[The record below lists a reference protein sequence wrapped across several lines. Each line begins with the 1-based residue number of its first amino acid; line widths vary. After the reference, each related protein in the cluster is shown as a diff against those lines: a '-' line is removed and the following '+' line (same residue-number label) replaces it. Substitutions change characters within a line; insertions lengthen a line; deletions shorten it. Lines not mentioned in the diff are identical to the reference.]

1 MSPINLTAAASTVAS
16 SNGRAATPTE
26 SAAYTFTPALPP
38 DHFVSEFI
46 RYAAECIDTAHEY
59 FEAVAL
65 MLLAIATPNVR
76 ARLRQYPGGL
86 PTAFY
91 AILIGDSTRSRKTST
106 IGLGLDLLAEPVP
119 DCLLAEQA
127 SPEAFV
133 EQLATRSHNSSLWA
147 VDELGETIDKLH
159 HAKYMAGLRG
169 LLLSLY
175 EGRPYRYKRTTKRTK
190 KDQTIDDS
198 LLIESPNLG
207 VLGATTPSIFEI
219 VTSRDV
225 SSGFMA
231 RFAVV
236 MPSSRPARRG
246 LEELNED
253 LLAQR
258 TALMSWLS
266 NLYLWARSTN
276 RPVRFSGDALA
287 RIDAFAEAIETSD
300 AITDERSRAM
310 LQRLNAMTVK
320 LAMLVAAG
328 RPCAVELDDLIVTPA
343 DAQAAVAVASRWRD
357 YAIAFGA
364 QIGETLLE
372 QYLARALRVL
382 EAKNGRCPRRV
393 IAQHVHCS
401 KKIMDEIEDTLVDR
415 GEIAVEAIPRGT
427 SGPAATI
434 WVRTN

>member
-1 MSPINLTAAASTVAS
+1 VSMNPINLTS
-16 SNGRAATPTE
+16 AATSI
-26 SAAYTFTPALPP
+26 SASPNGQRETAAIPYRFIPALPA
-38 DHFVSEFI
+38 DHFVSQFI

-65 MLLAIATPNVR
+65 VLLAVATPNVR

-106 IGLGLDLLAEPVP
+106 IGLGLDLLEEPVP

-133 EQLATRSHNSSLWA
+133 EQLAGRSYNSTVWV
-147 VDELGETIDKLH
+147 VDELGETLDKLH
-159 HAKYMAGLRG
+159 HSKYMAGLRG

-190 KDQTIDDS
+190 KGEPAADS
-198 LLIESPNLG
+198 LLVESPNLA
-207 VLGATTPSIFEI
+207 VLGASTPSIFEI

-231 RFAVV
+231 RFAIV
-236 MPSSRPARRG
+236 MPPGRPVRRG
-246 LEELNED
+246 LEEPTAD
-253 LLAQR
+253 LLSQR
-258 TALMSWLS
+258 RELMAWLS
-266 NLYLWARSTN
+266 RLYLWAVSAP
-276 RPVRFSGDALA
+276 RPVRFVSNALA
-287 RIDAFAEAIETSD
+287 IIDAFAEAIESSD

-310 LQRLNAMTVK
+310 LQRLNAMAVK
-320 LAMLVAAG
+320 LSMLIAAG
-328 RPCAVELDDLIVTPA
+328 RPGAVEQDDLVVTPA
-343 DAQAAVAVASRWRD
+343 DAHAAVAIGIRWRD

-372 QYLARALRVL
+372 QHIARALRVL
-382 EAKNGRCPRRV
+382 DLKGSRCPRRV
-393 IAQHVHCS
+393 VAQLVHCS
-401 KKIMDEIEDTLVDR
+401 KKVMDEIEDTLIDR
-415 GEIAVEAIPRGT
+415 GEITVDTPKRP
-427 SGPAATI
+427 SGPAPAI
-434 WVRTN
+434 WVRTR